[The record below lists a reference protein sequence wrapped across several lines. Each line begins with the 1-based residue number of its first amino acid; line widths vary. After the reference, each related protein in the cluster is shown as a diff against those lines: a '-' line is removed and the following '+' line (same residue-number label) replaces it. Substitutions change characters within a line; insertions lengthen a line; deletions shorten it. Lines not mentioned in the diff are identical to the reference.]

1 LSRVGLMKIG
11 ILCGHQMPD
20 LMKKPEKIKVSTA
33 YGDIILYASKLGGH
47 DLFFIHR
54 HGEESNLPPHRVNHR
69 GNIQAF
75 ASSHVSCI
83 LSVGTVGS
91 MKKAI
96 RPGDLVIPHD
106 FIDATK
112 SRSQTFFDDRRVHVD
127 MTEPFCSSL
136 REALM
141 KSCEKTKDASFHRKG
156 VYLVTEGPRLETAA
170 EIKLYATAADIVG
183 MTMVPEVV
191 LAREKG
197 MCFASLCLVCN
208 MAAGLQD
215 RLTADEIASVYQK
228 KAPVISKVLQLTIG
242 SLDETQPCNCPADI
256 SKATL

>member
-1 LSRVGLMKIG
+1 MKIG

-20 LMKKPEKIKVSTA
+20 LMKNPEKIKVDTP
-33 YGDIILYASKLGGH
+33 YGAIIMYASTLGLYE
-47 DLFFIHR
+47 LFFILR
-54 HGEESNLPPHRVNHR
+54 HGEQSNLPPHRINHR

-75 ASSHVSCI
+75 ASSHVSSI
-83 LSVGTVGS
+83 FSVGTVGS
-91 MKKAI
+91 MKKTI
-96 RPGDLVIPHD
+96 LPGDFVIPHD

-112 SRSQTFFDDRRVHVD
+112 SRTQTFFDDRRVHVD

-136 REALM
+136 RDVLQ
-141 KSCEKTKDASFHRKG
+141 KSCEKIPDVTFHDSG
-156 VYLVTEGPRLETAA
+156 VYLATEGPRLETAA
-170 EIKLYATAADIVG
+170 EIKLYSMVADIVG

-208 MAAGLQD
+208 MAAGLQS
-215 RLTADEIASVYQK
+215 RLTADEIASVYK
-228 KAPVISKVLQLTIG
+228 KKEPVISKILRLAIQ
-242 SLDETQPCNCPADI
+242 SLDEKQSCHCPVDV